1 MYNATKIIIMWK
13 LGKNNYDEVMKDNF
27 DDARKP
33 ESSIRQVSLEKIK
46 YEMSYSSVFIPQQLP
61 VS

>member
-1 MYNATKIIIMWK
+1 MWK

-46 YEMSYSSVFIPQQLP
+46 YEMSYSSVFIPQ
-61 VS
+61 